1 MYPMPT
7 LQAFFE
13 KHAAASGARWWIG
26 TRPQGFGEP
35 LVRAIAAQLG
45 YPAGRDDPFRPHGL
59 KSVPLA
65 DAAHVLAVAATTSL
79 AFSST
84 PRPEAV
90 TAARTALQDLQ
101 DRPRWIV
108 NGWFPGPALTW
119 VSLTSATFDCGVI
132 GYDMQNAFIFWVE
145 EED

>member
-1 MYPMPT
+1 M

-13 KHAAASGARWWIG
+13 KHMKASGARWWVG
-26 TRPQGFGEP
+26 ARPPRYGKA
-35 LVRAIAAQLG
+35 LVQAIAGQLG
-45 YPAGRDDPFRPHGL
+45 YPAGRDDPFQPHGL
-59 KSVPLA
+59 MTVPLA
-65 DAAHVLAVAATTSL
+65 DAAHVLAIAATTSL
-79 AFSST
+79 AHSAA

-90 TAARTALQDLQ
+90 AAAREALGELQ

-108 NGWFPGPALTW
+108 NGWLPGPALTFTNL
-119 VSLTSATFDCGVI
+119 SRATFDCGVI